1 VEHVEPG
8 AKVRTGGG
16 TLQPDWAVQ
25 HVANQT
31 LASTSAAKENAF
43 RRSLPLLKAAAALDA
58 KVERGHLD
66 SAARAAKLYREAIAL
81 LEQACASAEFSEK
94 VKASMATRMQ
104 AANDSLTKLE
114 RITNGQPE
122 PEPEPE
128 PQPER
133 NSCPEGVPPNP
144 AVQAESKAYSAAT
157 NSSGTIDAMEIFKQS
172 VGILKQAAALDAK
185 ALRGDRDAA
194 PEAFRLYSAGSKN
207 LRTALAAPSCSDKLR
222 VALENKLSSVMKRLD
237 TLKSLAGASV
247 AVDTEAGTGSR
258 TGVGT
263 PVGATAL
270 CLVGE
275 MMCEPETD
283 GHTEDAQKRRGMSA
297 GTVESGTG
305 ASHTTK
311 GQLQSVSPAEVVD
324 VSKEDY
330 EQAAKWSNAEAE
342 RAAIRQQAQTARE
355 QVALKTK
362 SAVAAKL
369 EEEAA
374 RRQARARQQRE
385 AAQAR
390 TEALQAVEQARQVMK
405 WCRVLCRGDR
415 LIYVYVRQETMASR
429 NVERR
434 ECLQQKERAA
444 AEQRAKRKAEI
455 EDMDAQMGSIEF
467 VEDLSGE
474 KCRGIIQELVP

>member
-1 VEHVEPG
+1 
-8 AKVRTGGG
+8 
-16 TLQPDWAVQ
+16 
-25 HVANQT
+25 
-31 LASTSAAKENAF
+31 
-43 RRSLPLLKAAAALDA
+43 
-58 KVERGHLD
+58 
-66 SAARAAKLYREAIAL
+66 
-81 LEQACASAEFSEK
+81 
-94 VKASMATRMQ
+94 
-104 AANDSLTKLE
+104 
-114 RITNGQPE
+114 
-122 PEPEPE
+122 
-128 PQPER
+128 
-133 NSCPEGVPPNP
+133 
-144 AVQAESKAYSAAT
+144 
-157 NSSGTIDAMEIFKQS
+157 
-172 VGILKQAAALDAK
+172 
-185 ALRGDRDAA
+185 
-194 PEAFRLYSAGSKN
+194 
-207 LRTALAAPSCSDKLR
+207 
-222 VALENKLSSVMKRLD
+222 
-237 TLKSLAGASV
+237 
-247 AVDTEAGTGSR
+247 
-258 TGVGT
+258 
-263 PVGATAL
+263 
-270 CLVGE
+270 
-275 MMCEPETD
+275 
-283 GHTEDAQKRRGMSA
+283 MSA